1 MVLGKISHLC
11 FTVVNIEQQ
20 EKFLNKLGF
29 ALIKRFEHKDKSIS
43 LEFTSPAGDFI
54 FQLNQPRQE
63 HAKDSFE
70 CSTESSLCF
79 DHIAFKV
86 DDINKEFEEL
96 KNKGIAFTTD
106 NPEYNP
112 KTGRIKANL
121 LDEEGRFW
129 IQLSDL

>member
-54 FQLNQPRQE
+54 FQLNQQSKE
-63 HAKDSFE
+63 HVKDRLERPSE
-70 CSTESSLCF
+70 CSLCF

-96 KNKGIAFTTD
+96 KNKGISFTAD